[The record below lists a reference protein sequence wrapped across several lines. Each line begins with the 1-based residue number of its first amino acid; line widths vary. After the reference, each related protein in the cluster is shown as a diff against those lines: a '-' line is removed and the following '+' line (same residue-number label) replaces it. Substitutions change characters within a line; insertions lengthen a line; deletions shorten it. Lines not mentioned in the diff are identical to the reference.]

1 MPSPMPTVSAWAD
14 DLRAVFGVAE
24 MNEALRK
31 SGYMASENGRTIDT
45 RKLLGGAEISA
56 CDMVIRPLPDV
67 VAPPIAAPRAKA
79 RRG

>member
-1 MPSPMPTVSAWAD
+1 MASPMPTVSAWAD
-14 DLRAVFGVAE
+14 DLRAAFGVAE

-45 RKLLGGAEISA
+45 RKLFGGAEISA
-56 CDMVIRPLPDV
+56 RDMVIRPLPDV
-67 VAPPIAAPRAKA
+67 APAAVAKV

>member
-1 MPSPMPTVSAWAD
+1 MSVPMPTVAAWAD
-14 DLRAVFGVAE
+14 DLRTIFGVAE

-45 RKLLGGAEISA
+45 RKLLGGAEICA
-56 CDMVIRPLPDV
+56 RDMVIRPLPDV
-67 VAPPIAAPRAKA
+67 PAAPSAKA

>member
-1 MPSPMPTVSAWAD
+1 MASPMSTVSAWAD

-45 RKLLGGAEISA
+45 RKLLAGVEISA
-56 CDMVIRPLPDV
+56 RDMVIRPLPDV
-67 VAPPIAAPRAKA
+67 VASPIAKA